1 MSQLKGNCVVAQSG
15 GPTTVINASLCGVIQ
30 EAAKHDCIREI
41 YAGYNG
47 ILGVLNEQLIDIGKQ
62 DPKTIA
68 ALKVCPAAA
77 AGSCRHKLAKDG
89 KSQEYERIL
98 EVFRAHDVRYFFYC
112 GGNDS
117 MDTADKVDKLARQTG
132 YELMVMGVPKTI
144 DNDLAYTDHCPGY
157 GSVAKYLA
165 TMVMESGRDTEA
177 LYTHDTCTIME
188 AMGRNAGWIAGST
201 GMAARQP
208 DEAPHLIYFPEVPV
222 TREKI
227 VSDVKEVYSRLG
239 RVYIVVCEGVKDDK
253 GNYLAE
259 AGGEFGQDS
268 FGHKQLGGAAEAL
281 RQIIETDVRIK
292 ARTNKP
298 GTIQRNGAH
307 FASLTDVE
315 EAYMCGAKAVQMAVE
330 GTTGYMI
337 TLVRD
342 PEAKSYRC
350 TTGLARLS
358 DVANGEKKV
367 PREWIN
373 AQGNHITEQFRNY
386 VKPLMIGQAP
396 ITIGD
401 DGLPIY
407 PRLEKIMAPQKCR
420 KWDGPGKM

>member
-1 MSQLKGNCVVAQSG
+1 MSRLKGNCVVAQSG

-30 EAAKHDCIREI
+30 EAMRQDCIREI

-47 ILGVLNEQLIDIGKQ
+47 ILGVLNEQLLDIGGQ
-62 DPKTIA
+62 DRQTIA
-68 ALKVCPAAA
+68 GLKVCPAAA
-77 AGSCRHKLAKDG
+77 AGSCRHKLSKDP
-89 KSQEYERIL
+89 KSGEYERIL
-98 EVFRAHDVRYFFYC
+98 EIFRAHDVRYFFYC

-117 MDTADKVDKLARQTG
+117 MDTADKVSKLANQTG
-132 YELMVMGVPKTI
+132 YELIVMGVPKTI

-201 GMAARQP
+201 GMAAREL
-208 DEAPHLIYFPEVPV
+208 DDAPHLIYFPEAPV
-222 TREKI
+222 TRDKI
-227 VSDVKEVYSRLG
+227 VDDVRRVHARLG
-239 RVYIVVCEGVKDDK
+239 RVFIVVCEGVKDDK

-259 AGGEFGQDS
+259 AGGDFGQDS

-281 RQIIETDVRIK
+281 RGIVEKDCRIK

-298 GTIQRNGAH
+298 GTLQRNGAH

-315 EAYMCGAKAVQMAVE
+315 EAYMCGAKAVQMAAE
-330 GTTGYMI
+330 GTSGYMI

-342 PEAKSYRC
+342 PESKTYGC
-350 TTGLARLS
+350 TTGLAKLS

-373 AQGNHITEQFRNY
+373 KDGNHITDEFRKY
-386 VKPLMIGQAP
+386 AMPLMKGEAP

-401 DGLPIY
+401 DGLPVY
-407 PRLEKIMAPQKCR
+407 VRLEKRIVAQKCA
-420 KWDGPGKM
+420 KWTGPGKM